1 MRLTLQIHDSLLGW
15 LDAGSLVFH
24 DKNDVSVEYDLDYV
38 CNHLQKN
45 GSYAFSIRFPVD
57 FAPYRGPIPGY
68 LVDWVPQGQIL
79 KRLLGRY
86 GITHDDDFGAILS
99 RAPLASPGN
108 LRVKEPWEL
117 IEKNRP
123 SYRHPGFTKDEI
135 IAAKENFVEYMET
148 HGAPVG
154 GTSGAGGGAPK
165 FLLREDY
172 KGRFHADGY
181 LDDTKTKQAY
191 LIKFPFTDSNNS
203 RLLAKTEKA
212 YHDFLRGLPVFTVGN
227 YEIYDDIL
235 FIPRFDRIREK
246 DGRLHY
252 HGLESLYS
260 AHGINTHGQMLSHEA
275 NLTLIRYHATHWQN
289 DIVEYLVRDI
299 INQALSNT
307 DNHGRNTSLIKIG
320 SSVTLSP
327 IYDVTAMRFFRGDF
341 IIPLT
346 NWDPPHQEM
355 LARIDWIIKY
365 LHVPSDMIKDH
376 LRTLRDSYLVN
387 LEDSL
392 RKHHVPDTIIAE
404 SKDDRETILTQLA
417 HL

>member
-1 MRLTLQIHDSLLGW
+1 MQLTLQIHDSLLGW

-24 DKNDVSVEYDLDYV
+24 DKNDVSIEYDLDYA
-38 CNHLQKN
+38 CKHLQKN

-57 FAPYRGPIPGY
+57 FAPYRGPVPGY
-68 LVDWVPQGQIL
+68 LVDLVPQGQIL

-86 GITHDDDFGAILS
+86 GIPLDDDYGAILS

-108 LRVKEPWEL
+108 LRIKEPWEI

-123 SYRHPGFTKDEI
+123 SYSHPGFTKDEI
-135 IAAKENFVEYMET
+135 ISAKENFVDYMET

-191 LIKFPFTDSNNS
+191 LIKFPFTDSSNS
-203 RLLAKTEKA
+203 RLLARAEKA
-212 YHDFLRGLPVFTVGN
+212 YHDLLRDLPLSTVGR

-260 AHGINTHGQMLSHEA
+260 AHGINTHGQMLTHES
-275 NLTLIRYHATHWQN
+275 NLTLIKHHASDWKS
-289 DIVEYLVRDI
+289 DVLEYLVRDI
-299 INQALSNT
+299 MNQALSNT
-307 DNHGRNTSLIKIG
+307 DNHGRNTSLIKISG
-320 SSVTLSP
+320 KVTLSP

-346 NWDPPHQEM
+346 NWDPIN
-355 LARIDWIIKY
+355 LDLDSRIDWVTQNLQVPAEWIKN
-365 LHVPSDMIKDH
+365 H
-376 LRTLRDSYLVN
+376 LRHFRDSFLLD
-387 LEDSL
+387 LEERL
-392 RKHHVPDTIIAE
+392 EKHGVPKSIIAE
-404 SKDDRETILTQLA
+404 SQNDRETILAQLA
-417 HL
+417 SI

>member
-15 LDAGSLVFH
+15 LEAGHLVFH
-24 DKNDVSVEYDLDYV
+24 DKNDVSVEYGLDYV
-38 CNHLQKN
+38 CKHLQKS

-57 FAPYRGPIPGY
+57 FAPYRGPVPGY
-68 LVDWVPQGQIL
+68 LVDLVPQGQIL
-79 KRLLGRY
+79 KRLLGRH
-86 GITHDDDFGAILS
+86 GIAHDDDYGAILS

-108 LRVKEPWEL
+108 LRIKEPWDV

-123 SYRHPGFTKDEI
+123 AYRHPGFTKDEI
-135 IAAKENFVEYMET
+135 IAAKENFVDYMET

-165 FLLREDY
+165 FLLREDFN
-172 KGRFHADGY
+172 GRFHADGY

-191 LIKFPFTDSNNS
+191 LIKFPFTDSSNS

-212 YHDFLRGLPVFTVGN
+212 YHDLLRDLPVSTIGA
-227 YEIYDDIL
+227 YEIHDDIL

-275 NLTLIRYHATHWQN
+275 NLTLIRYHASHWQQ

-320 SSVTLSP
+320 DRITLSP
-327 IYDVTAMRFFRGDF
+327 VYDVTAMRFFRGDF

-346 NWDPPHQEM
+346 NWEPPHQD
-355 LARIDWIIKY
+355 LPSRLDWIAKE
-365 LHVPSDMIKDH
+365 LHVPADLLKNQ
-376 LRTLRDSYLVN
+376 LRALRDTYLRN
-387 LEDSL
+387 LEDRL
-392 RKHHVPDTIIAE
+392 IKHQVPDSIVAE
-404 SKDDRETILTQLA
+404 SKEDREMILAQLSYI
-417 HL
+417 